1 MNNNQMK
8 ELTQEE
14 KYRCFLNREL
24 SWLSFNER
32 VLEEAEDERNPLL
45 ERLMFVSIFRSN
57 LDEFFMVR
65 VGGLHDALFVPGE
78 SIDSRSGM
86 GPREQLD
93 EIRPEVVRLSER
105 RDKAYAAIM
114 EKLGEYGVKFAT
126 FRDLSGGEHD
136 YVKAKFESDIK
147 PLLFPTLIGKKQPF
161 PFLKNK
167 EVYGF
172 AVLETKSGKRRFGI
186 VPSLSPMFPRSI
198 VLTGMSEGGGVTVM
212 SVDEVILHYFAEIF
226 PGYKVVEKSLIRI
239 IRNADID
246 EERVYD
252 EELDYRAHMAEV
264 IKMRKKLAPVK
275 LELSRELSEAVVEE
289 LCGLLKL
296 GRDWVFRMKSPISDD
311 YVKPIRE
318 ALADRPEL
326 NYKPRTPQKS
336 PALSETAIIPQVLK
350 KDVLLH
356 YPYES
361 ITPFLNLLQ
370 QAAADKNV
378 ISIQMTLYRLA
389 PHSKVIQALID
400 AAENGKEVD
409 VLVELK
415 ARFDEENNI
424 NWSKELEQA
433 GCRVVY
439 GIDGLKVH
447 SKICLI
453 TRRSGKSVQYITQI
467 GTGNYNEST
476 AKLYTDLS
484 LITADRNI
492 GLETSNVIRKIM
504 MGETVG
510 KTDLL
515 FVAPHCLQ
523 NRIIDCIDEEI
534 KKANDG
540 KPAYIGVKLNSMTDV
555 KIMERLI
562 QASQAGVKIDMVIR
576 GICCLKP
583 GVKGYTDNIRIV
595 SIVGRLLE
603 HSRIY
608 IFGDAGAPDERK
620 IYISS
625 ADFMT
630 RNTLKRVE
638 VAVPILDPDLKARIS
653 TIFGDLLRDTAQ
665 ARLMQPDGSYKRLRT
680 GEDDLCVQEYFY
692 DTAEKRGK

>member
-1 MNNNQMK
+1 MNNISNK
-8 ELTQEE
+8 KDGED

-24 SWLSFNER
+24 SWLLFNER
-32 VLEEAEDERNPLL
+32 VLEEAEDEHNPLL
-45 ERLMFVSIFRSN
+45 ERLGFVSIFRSN

-93 EIRPEVVRLSER
+93 AIRPEVIRLSER
-105 RDKAYAAIM
+105 RDKAYADIM
-114 EKLGEYGVKFAT
+114 EKLAEYGVKHAT
-126 FRDLSGGEHD
+126 FRDLTGSENE
-136 YVKAKFESDIK
+136 YVRMKFESDIK
-147 PLLFPTLIGKKQPF
+147 PLLFPTILGKKQPF

-172 AVLETKSGKRRFGI
+172 AVLETKSGKRRYAI

-198 VLTGMSEGGGVTVM
+198 VLTGMSEDGGVTVL
-212 SVDEVILHYFAEIF
+212 SVDEVILHYFADIF
-226 PGYKVVEKSLIRI
+226 PGYKVIEKSLIRI

-252 EELDYRAHMAEV
+252 EELDYRSHMAEV

-289 LCGLLKL
+289 LCELLKL
-296 GRDWVFRMKSPISDD
+296 SRDWVFRTKSPISDD
-311 YVKPIRE
+311 YIKPIKE
-318 ALADRPEL
+318 ALADRTEL
-326 NYKPRTPQKS
+326 VYKPRTPQKS
-336 PALSETAIIPQVLK
+336 PNLSENSVIPQVLK

-447 SKICLI
+447 SKVCLI
-453 TRRSGKSVQYITQI
+453 TRRNGKSVQYITQI

-476 AKLYTDLS
+476 ARLYTDLS
-484 LITADRNI
+484 LITANHDI
-492 GLETSNVIRKIM
+492 GLETSEVIRKIM

-510 KTDLL
+510 ETKDL

-523 NRIIDCIDEEI
+523 NRIIDCIDREI
-534 KKANDG
+534 KKAKAG
-540 KPAYIGVKLNSMTDV
+540 EPAYIGVKLNSMTDV

-562 QASQAGVKIDMVIR
+562 AASQAGVKIDMVIR

-583 GVKGYTDNIRIV
+583 GIKGYTDNIRIV

-608 IFGDAGAPDERK
+608 IFGTDKKPDERK

-638 VAVPILDPDLKARIS
+638 VAVPILDSDLKARIS
-653 TIFGDLLRDTAQ
+653 SIFSDLLRDTAQ
-665 ARLMQPDGSYKRLRT
+665 ARLMLPDGTYKRLRT
-680 GEDDLCVQEYFY
+680 GKDDLCVQEYFY
-692 DTAEKRGK
+692 DKAETRSQ